1 MNLMEVFK
9 TKRERE
15 LLNKAGVYLEDKE
28 YNADEIKR
36 IEISI
41 EEFILS
47 HSTKNHDI
55 DRLNDEYRDILRTI
69 ISILNDMGEKN

>member
-1 MNLMEVFK
+1 MNLMEIFK

-28 YNADEIKR
+28 YSTDEIKR

-47 HSTKNHDI
+47 HSTKNGDI

-69 ISILNDMGEKN
+69 IIILNDIREKN